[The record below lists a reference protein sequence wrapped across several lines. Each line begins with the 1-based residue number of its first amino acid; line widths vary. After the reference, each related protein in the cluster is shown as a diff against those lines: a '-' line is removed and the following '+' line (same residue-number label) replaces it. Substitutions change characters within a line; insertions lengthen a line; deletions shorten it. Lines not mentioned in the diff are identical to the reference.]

1 MGSRMGVNA
10 AESALGRSWRLAAL
24 GLGTMGLLLTAGPSV
39 AQNGHSQPTLD
50 LFPKQAIDS
59 LKETSKNAKGL
70 ENDLQSVLKDLD
82 QQMKLYKQSKCKG
95 ATGDQGCQELSSQ
108 MAKTYGQM
116 LEIIDKKLPEMK
128 QNIEVTRKALEKR
141 LAQQLGRNRTGADL
155 QRILRQR
162 SGSLLESKRT
172 RSSRKG
178 THLSDRFRQ
187 YYKLV
192 SQQSGGAPVA
202 LVGARIYLDLE
213 ETARLVELTQQQIQ
227 RGQILTNLS
236 ESFGT
241 VTPQMQKTV
250 SGVKAVMFGETASGG
265 DQVPQD
271 VQGSDGKGG
280 YCSEFNPNC

>member
-1 MGSRMGVNA
+1 MGANTTV
-10 AESALGRSWRLAAL
+10 SALGRSRRLVTL
-24 GLGTMGLLLTAGPSV
+24 GLGAVGILLTAGPSV
-39 AQNGHSQPTLD
+39 AQNGYPQPTLD

-59 LKETSKNAKGL
+59 LKETSKNAKKL

-82 QQMKLYKQSKCKG
+82 RQMKLYKQSKCKD
-95 ATGDQGCQELSSQ
+95 AMEDQGCQELSSQ

-116 LEIIDKKLPEMK
+116 LEIMDKKLPEMK

-141 LAQQLGRNRTGADL
+141 LARQLGYNRTGADL
-155 QRILRQR
+155 QRMLRQR
-162 SGSLLESKRT
+162 GDSLLDSRRT
-172 RSSRKG
+172 RPSRKG

-192 SQQSGGAPVA
+192 SQQTGGAPVA

-213 ETARLVELTQQQIQ
+213 ETAQLVKLTQQQIQ

-241 VTPQMQKTV
+241 VTPQMQKTI
-250 SGVKAVMFGETASGG
+250 SEVKAVMFGETASGG
-265 DQVPQD
+265 GQGNRVPQD
-271 VQGSDGKGG
+271 LQGSDGKGDF
-280 YCSEFNPNC
+280 CSEFNPNC